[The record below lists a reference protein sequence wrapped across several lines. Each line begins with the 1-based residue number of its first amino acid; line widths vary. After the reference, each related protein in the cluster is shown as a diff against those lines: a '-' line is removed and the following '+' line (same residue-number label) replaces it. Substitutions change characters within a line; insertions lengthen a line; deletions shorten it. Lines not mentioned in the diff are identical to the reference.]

1 MSNILTAQGLERLKK
16 EIKEIKEVKL
26 KDVAQR
32 IKDAKDFGDLSE
44 NAEYQEARNEQA
56 YLYGKLL
63 EMEDKVKNAKLI
75 SKKDKADTVQ
85 AGATVM
91 VENGGE
97 KMNFEIVGSDESDP
111 LNGRISIDSPLG
123 TALFGHKK
131 NESVEVSA
139 PGGLRKYKILDIL

>member
-1 MSNILTAQGLERLKK
+1 MSNILTPAGLEKIKK
-16 EIKEIKEVKL
+16 EISEIKETKL

-63 EMEDKVKNAKLI
+63 ELEEKVKNAKI
-75 SKKDKADTVQ
+75 IDKKHKSDTVQ
-85 AGATVM
+85 AGVTV
-91 VENGGE
+91 VVKNADQ

-111 LNGRISIDSPLG
+111 VNGRITIESPLG
-123 TALFGHKK
+123 SALFGHKK
-131 NESVEVSA
+131 GDSVEVST
-139 PGGLRKYKILDIL
+139 PGGLREYQIVDIL